1 VPKKVFVLSKVEPG
15 SKCSASQSLRS
26 FQVEELPPL
35 DSFRRG
41 RRTLTSSIFDREAN
55 AGAVPILANRLIKA
69 KKIHSEVTKP
79 ETISSYETEPKSQR
93 EQLCQQDGTLAGT
106 MSLENPAFW
115 EEVESL
121 HTEGMGETGPSMEIP
136 LRTPGVGG
144 TQGVKRL
151 LPKPTQGKKILY
163 KNINPS
169 NQEICTLPDDHDYTW
184 NIKATQ
190 QTGLSETNQLFGD
203 LPEIFP
209 DLVNFEAHEE
219 PMNKNQV
226 HNQAISNSHQ
236 VNQYTISAE
245 NNNTAQEIIEE
256 IVVPVQ
262 TADQKPT
269 QYVIIKEVSNEGNI
283 EISLPEDSNQG
294 TCGAMSVNDEWS
306 AQSLFPELN
315 ILHGEDDLTA
325 HNPQDV
331 TGQAIFEDAKPE
343 VQENPFTASGDMDLL
358 KTLLDDTIGVESEEF
373 QNFVKVDN
381 PEPEVE
387 STIKFEDYAI
397 PSTSRG
403 FPTSGGTVEV
413 KEEPMDVDVKP
424 DPLELINKRGRGR
437 PRVPRTPALVEPARR
452 PRGRPP
458 STPMYAQVEK
468 LDYESSSAM
477 SSEEQKDFR
486 YKRMRELNNAASK
499 RCRINRKRKFED
511 METEQTLQA
520 ARNIELKNK
529 VAELESQVSKFK
541 TAIFDMI
548 KRRKTEQVQVRPEQV
563 QPRLEDAQALH
574 QQVQMSLQQV
584 QAGPEQVQALPQQVQ
599 MRPEQV
605 QTSPEQ
611 VQLASAATSNNSLST
626 IDDSAILSFDW
637 NEMFDI

>member
-1 VPKKVFVLSKVEPG
+1 
-15 SKCSASQSLRS
+15 
-26 FQVEELPPL
+26 
-35 DSFRRG
+35 
-41 RRTLTSSIFDREAN
+41 
-55 AGAVPILANRLIKA
+55 
-69 KKIHSEVTKP
+69 
-79 ETISSYETEPKSQR
+79 
-93 EQLCQQDGTLAGT
+93 
-106 MSLENPAFW
+106 
-115 EEVESL
+115 
-121 HTEGMGETGPSMEIP
+121 
-136 LRTPGVGG
+136 
-144 TQGVKRL
+144 
-151 LPKPTQGKKILY
+151 
-163 KNINPS
+163 
-169 NQEICTLPDDHDYTW
+169 
-184 NIKATQ
+184 
-190 QTGLSETNQLFGD
+190 
-203 LPEIFP
+203 
-209 DLVNFEAHEE
+209 
-219 PMNKNQV
+219 
-226 HNQAISNSHQ
+226 
-236 VNQYTISAE
+236 
-245 NNNTAQEIIEE
+245 
-256 IVVPVQ
+256 
-262 TADQKPT
+262 
-269 QYVIIKEVSNEGNI
+269 
-283 EISLPEDSNQG
+283 
-294 TCGAMSVNDEWS
+294 
-306 AQSLFPELN
+306 
-315 ILHGEDDLTA
+315 
-325 HNPQDV
+325 
-331 TGQAIFEDAKPE
+331 

-511 METEQTLQA
+511 MEEEQTLQA

-563 QPRLEDAQALH
+563 QPRPQQVQPRLEDAQALH

-584 QAGPEQVQALPQQVQ
+584 QASSEQVQELPQQVQ

-611 VQLASAATSNNSLST
+611 VQLLPTSNNSLST
-626 IDDSAILSFDW
+626 IDDTAILSFDW